1 MQQGYGRE
9 VDWWSLGVLIFE
21 MLTGCPPFYSKN
33 RQAEILKSL
42 LFLNLP
48 DEMTVQL
55 TFENF
60 CQMTFRMIL
69 SAELN
74 IPEWLS
80 PSAKVRCNSLQRTAT
95 HCNTLQH
102 TATHCNTHLRVAVSV
117 CQGALQHTASALQ
130 QHCNT
135 LQ

>member
-1 MQQGYGRE
+1 
-9 VDWWSLGVLIFE
+9 

-33 RQAEILKSL
+33 RQAQILKSL

-80 PSAKVRCNSLQRTAT
+80 PSAKVRCNSLQHTAT

-102 TATHCNTHLRVAVSV
+102 TATHISEWLSRSAKVRCNTLH
-117 CQGALQHTASALQ
+117 
-130 QHCNT
+130 QHCNNT
-135 LQ
+135 ATHYNNTTTH